1 MRGAR
6 GDSRSGRQHR
16 PAAVLGVSEPG
27 SGGSRTWRVEGTR
40 EEAVAVGSGWSQ
52 SEPGSPSQGSGC
64 GDGGLMSGGVG
75 GLWSVSEETK
85 SGGASLKR
93 RAHRLLPRTLRSQQS
108 LGRDA
113 LAIR

>member
-64 GDGGLMSGGVG
+64 G
-75 GLWSVSEETK
+75 ET
-85 SGGASLKR
+85 AC
-93 RAHRLLPRTLRSQQS
+93 LLPL
-108 LGRDA
+108 LGRHVIILKDDS
-113 LAIR
+113 